1 MASLKEAWGTF
12 VNLFDGDEAQAK
24 AYATAAEQTQKELDE
39 KKARYKET
47 GPEWAQALFARLDA
61 MEERFKAFPPAA
73 PVEGSSEE
81 EAAEPLDEAMAEG
94 DTADDGS
101 GDNMLTPGE
110 IQAIAT
116 AVVQA
121 ITPLLDL
128 EKKMAGHMADLKT
141 AFGQVSASKDATIAE
156 QGERLAKVEASVKEL
171 VGDLPTSILNSAA
184 AMYRP
189 SQATNNILPPAAV
202 ARVKSETNGVPAGLS
217 GAEADAYKLIF
228 GE

>member
-12 VNLFDGDEAQAK
+12 VQLFDGDEAQAK

-39 KKARYKET
+39 KQARYKDA
-47 GPEWAQALFARLDA
+47 PEWAQALIGRIDA
-61 MEERFKAFPPAA
+61 LEASFKAAPPM
-73 PVEGSSEE
+73 VEGSPEE
-81 EAAEPLDEAMAEG
+81 EAAEPPEEAMAEG
-94 DTADDGS
+94 DEVDDGS
-101 GDNMLTPGE
+101 GDNMLTDSE
-110 IQAIAT
+110 IQAIAQ

-141 AFGQVSASKDATIAE
+141 AFGQVSAQKDD
-156 QGERLAKVEASVKEL
+156 RLTAIETQVKEL
-171 VGDLPTSILNSAA
+171 VGDLPTSVLQRAG

-189 SQATNNILPPAAV
+189 SQAANNLLPADAV
-202 ARVKSETNGVPAGLS
+202 ARVKSETNGVPSGLS